1 MGSLR
6 FLTIKQ
12 ISGLIKKKEISPTE
26 VLKSTIEEIDKLEP
40 KLNSFAKLDIVGAK
54 KLATESEKRMLS
66 DSLLSELDGIPTSIK
81 DLIAQKDLPLRFGS
95 KTAPDKN
102 CEVDASPGLSFRISI
117 MRSCLND
124 V

>member
-40 KLNSFAKLDIVGAK
+40 KLNSFAKLDIEGAK

-66 DSLLSELDGIPTSIK
+66 NSLLSELDGIPTSIK
-81 DLIAQKDLPLRFGS
+81 DLI
-95 KTAPDKN
+95 
-102 CEVDASPGLSFRISI
+102 E
-117 MRSCLND
+117 
-124 V
+124 